1 MDIIL
6 CHTTADFDTL
16 GAAIGLTR
24 LHPGARVVLTGGS
37 HPTVRDFLALHRD
50 EYALIER
57 RSVIVDQIRSLMVVD
72 TQWRERLGKAAEWL
86 DLPGVTVTVYDHH
99 PGTETIWGAILR
111 RTKCGWRRSGQPQ
124 R

>member
-24 LHPGARVVLTGGS
+24 LHPGTRVVLSGGC
-37 HPTVRDFLALHRD
+37 HPAVHDFLALHRD

-57 RSVIVDQIRSLMVVD
+57 RSVNSEQIRSLIVVD
-72 TQWRERLGKAAEWL
+72 TQWRDRLGKAAEWL
-86 DLPGVTVTVYDHH
+86 DLPNIKITVYDHH
-99 PGTETIWGAILR
+99 IDTYGYIPAT
-111 RTKCGWRRSGQPQ
+111 
-124 R
+124 